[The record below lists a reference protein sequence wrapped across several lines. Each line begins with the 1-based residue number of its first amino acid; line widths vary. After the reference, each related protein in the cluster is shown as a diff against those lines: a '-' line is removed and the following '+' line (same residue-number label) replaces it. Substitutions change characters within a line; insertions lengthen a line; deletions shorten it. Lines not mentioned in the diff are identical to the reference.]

1 MATIEEDLNQLEK
14 DIRQLRIEYD
24 SYFAGGRPR
33 PPSDIEWR
41 VNTIIK
47 KYASGRMNFTQ
58 RFRYDG
64 LLQRYAKYS
73 ELWRQRTRQK
83 EAGLSPYLAA
93 GQAAREAARLEV
105 ARAET
110 LREEAAR
117 AAKPPA
123 TGGTAEKRFVY
134 TDPRREPEKV
144 QELYRTLVEAKRK
157 AGEKADVN
165 FEQFHRFVRQKTDE
179 LKKQL
184 GCQQVEYS
192 VSLEGGQ
199 VKLKAKGK

>member
-41 VNTIIK
+41 VSNIIK
-47 KYASGRMNFTQ
+47 KHASGRMSFSH

-64 LLQRYAKYS
+64 LVQRYAKFS

-93 GQAAREAARLEV
+93 GQAAREAARLET

-117 AAKPPA
+117 AAKPA
-123 TGGTAEKRFVY
+123 RAVAEKRFVY

-144 QELYRTLVEAKRK
+144 QELYRTLVAAKEK

-192 VSLEGGQ
+192 VSVEGGQ